1 MVRAGPGSVDVR
13 ILAIDTSTPAS
24 SVAIGEEGALRGL
37 SVNVD
42 RRGHVKFLVPAIDF
56 CLEQAGWSTRDIDL
70 VAVDIGPGPYTGLR
84 SGISTAQAFAAAI
97 GAPMATVSSL
107 TVIALRAATGR
118 RRIWPVVDMRRGQVA
133 VAPFTP
139 LPGGVAPDGEPEVVA
154 PEEFKAILEGEIDDS
169 LVVGDWQSV
178 PDSTWAGLHRVRRG
192 RPRYPSAET
201 ILEIA
206 AMKARHGKTT
216 DPDAVRPFYLREPD
230 VQINWQAFRSE
241 GAWPQ

>member
-1 MVRAGPGSVDVR
+1 MK
-13 ILAIDTSTPAS
+13 ILAIDTATPAS
-24 SVAIGEEGALRGL
+24 SVAIGEDDDLRGL

-42 RRGHVKFLVPAIDF
+42 RRGHVKFLIPAIDF
-56 CLEQAGWSTRDIDL
+56 CLDQAGWSARDIDL
-70 VAVDIGPGPYTGLR
+70 VAVDVGPGPYTGLR
-84 SGISTAQAFAAAI
+84 AGLSTAQAFAAAI

-107 TVIALRAATGR
+107 TTIALRAATGR
-118 RRIWPVVDMRRGQVA
+118 RRIWPVVDMRRGQIA

-139 LPGGVAPDGEPEVVA
+139 LPGGVAPDGDPEVVG
-154 PEEFKAILEGEIDDS
+154 PEEFKAMLEAEVGDS
-169 LVVGDWQSV
+169 LIVGDWQSL
-178 PDSTWAGLHRVRRG
+178 PDATFTGLHRIRRG

-206 AMKARHGKTT
+206 SMKARHGKIT
-216 DPDAVRPFYLREPD
+216 DADDVRPVYMREPD

>member
-1 MVRAGPGSVDVR
+1 MK
-13 ILAIDTSTPAS
+13 ILAIDTATPAS
-24 SVAIGEEGALRGL
+24 SVAIGEDDRLRGM

-42 RRGHVKFLVPAIDF
+42 RRGHVKFLIPAIDF
-56 CLEQAGWSTRDIDL
+56 CLEQAGWSSRDIDL

-107 TVIALRAATGR
+107 TTIALRAATGR
-118 RRIWPVVDMRRGQVA
+118 RRIWPIVDMRRGQIA

-139 LPGGVAPDGEPEVVA
+139 LPGGVAPDGDPEVVPA
-154 PEEFKAILEGEIDDS
+154 GEFKVILEREVGDS

-178 PDSTWAGLHRVRRG
+178 PDSTWTGLHRVRRG

-206 AMKARHGKTT
+206 SMKARHGKTT
-216 DPDAVRPFYLREPD
+216 DPDAVRPEYMREPD
-230 VQINWQAFRSE
+230 VQINWEAFRSE
-241 GAWPQ
+241 DAWPR

>member
-1 MVRAGPGSVDVR
+1 MK
-13 ILAIDTSTPAS
+13 ILAIDTATPAS
-24 SVAIGEEGALRGL
+24 SVAIGEDDALKGL

-42 RRGHVKFLVPAIDF
+42 RRGHVKFLIPAIDF
-56 CLEQAGWSTRDIDL
+56 CLEQAGWSSRDIDL
-70 VAVDIGPGPYTGLR
+70 VAVDVGPGPYTGLR

-107 TVIALRAATGR
+107 TTIALRAATGR
-118 RRIWPVVDMRRGQVA
+118 RRIWPIVDMRRGQIA

-139 LPGGVAPDGEPEVVA
+139 LPGGVAPDGEPEVVR
-154 PEEFKAILEGEIDDS
+154 PEDFKAMLECEIGDS
-169 LVVGDWQSV
+169 LVVGDWQSI
-178 PDSTWAGLHRVRRG
+178 PDTTWAGLHRVRKG

-206 AMKARHGKTT
+206 AMKARHGTTT
-216 DPDAVRPFYLREPD
+216 DPDGVRPLYMREPD
-230 VQINWQAFRSE
+230 VQINWESFRSE